1 MRRTGKN
8 ATEKLE
14 CIVHFS
20 KRIHPKTTVQDGD
33 WQVCLVDIEK
43 VIDGIPYMYRDVNLI
58 GNMVAMT
65 DKYNTSYRIIGILQP
80 NERYGGMQYN
90 VVYSQE
96 VYVFDTYNKQV
107 AFLNCILTQKQLNNL
122 IKAYPQ
128 NPIKPLED
136 RDLNAL
142 TKVSGIG
149 ERTAYKLITRFES
162 CRDKGKAYVELAT
175 YGITATMINK
185 LVEHYE
191 SPDIA
196 VAKIKENPYLLIEDV
211 TGIGFSKAD
220 EIALKGGL
228 DKFDWKRCKAYIIHY
243 FRERASEGHSFVLYD
258 ELVDA
263 VEQELE
269 GMPYES
275 IQEAMRNL
283 EKEGKIWFKD
293 TGDDILVALKYY
305 YMLESNVAK
314 HLKRLMEAPSNLDI
328 NEEEAMRRIGEQEAK
343 QGWKF
348 TEQQLEG
355 IFTAMNNNVTI
366 IRGYGGCVD
375 CDTEF
380 FNGYEW
386 KRIADYKVGDKVLQY
401 NKDGSATLVVPK
413 KYVKYEED
421 IMYHFAT
428 KYGTDQ
434 CLSLEHRV
442 VYRTSKGNLHVKP
455 FHEVLKDHNN
465 CKSGFTGKFYTTFDY
480 NDGVGIDKTDD
491 EIRLQIAYM
500 ADGHFSNNTNYCRM
514 NLKKKRKQ
522 QRLEQLLHKLNI
534 DYNCVEKDDGFKVY
548 TFYAMNREKEFESYW
563 YNCTQHQFEVV
574 CDEVLHWDGSTI
586 NKDRF
591 CSNSKKTVDFI
602 QFAFATVGK
611 RCNILVD
618 DRIGQKHSNNNDYTY
633 KNKNYYFSVTNRNMV
648 GIGGFHEGQT
658 KTPIVP
664 VKTKDGYKYCFEV
677 DSSMLVLR
685 RNGKIFITGNTGKS
699 SCVTGLLACA
709 DEDYR
714 FKQCALSGKASVNL
728 TDITG
733 QEGYTIHRLLEVDP
747 ITGRFNHNE
756 CFPLLTDL
764 VILDEG
770 SMVDVALFESL
781 IQAIPTGAKLIILG
795 DTNQLESIGVGNI
808 LLDMI
813 DSGEVPVV
821 TFDKVHRQGAKSAII
836 GESIK
841 IAQGQKPVG
850 YGWEGTNVL
859 GELKDLKYIG
869 FTCDRDSKKPTI
881 DLIMKEFKTLY
892 NECKDIS
899 QIAVIVPTR
908 ERGTGCLPIN
918 ILIQDYVLPPLE
930 KRGFY
935 CNCGGYDIYKG
946 DKVINLKNARPR
958 PNQAIVSAPIYNG
971 NMGEVIEV
979 GFDYL
984 KVDFYN
990 IGEVYIY
997 KSHLENIALGYA
1009 ITVHKSQGST
1019 IPYTISAID
1028 FSHFSMLTRQLVYT
1042 TMTRA
1047 KKKCVMIFETNALIK
1062 AINTNKITQKDT
1074 FLYYFLTGEL
1084 EM

>member
-96 VYVFDTYNKQV
+96 VYVFDTYDKQV

-258 ELVDA
+258 ELVEA

-305 YMLESNVAK
+305 YTLESNVAK

-328 NEEEAMRRIGEQEAK
+328 NKEEAMRRIGEQEAK

-366 IRGYGGCVD
+366 IRGYGG
-375 CDTEF
+375 
-380 FNGYEW
+380 
-386 KRIADYKVGDKVLQY
+386 
-401 NKDGSATLVVPK
+401 
-413 KYVKYEED
+413 
-421 IMYHFAT
+421 
-428 KYGTDQ
+428 
-434 CLSLEHRV
+434 
-442 VYRTSKGNLHVKP
+442 
-455 FHEVLKDHNN
+455 
-465 CKSGFTGKFYTTFDY
+465 
-480 NDGVGIDKTDD
+480 
-491 EIRLQIAYM
+491 
-500 ADGHFSNNTNYCRM
+500 
-514 NLKKKRKQ
+514 
-522 QRLEQLLHKLNI
+522 
-534 DYNCVEKDDGFKVY
+534 
-548 TFYAMNREKEFESYW
+548 
-563 YNCTQHQFEVV
+563 
-574 CDEVLHWDGSTI
+574 
-586 NKDRF
+586 
-591 CSNSKKTVDFI
+591 
-602 QFAFATVGK
+602 
-611 RCNILVD
+611 
-618 DRIGQKHSNNNDYTY
+618 
-633 KNKNYYFSVTNRNMV
+633 
-648 GIGGFHEGQT
+648 
-658 KTPIVP
+658 
-664 VKTKDGYKYCFEV
+664 
-677 DSSMLVLR
+677 
-685 RNGKIFITGNTGKS
+685 TGKS

-756 CFPLLTDL
+756 YFPLLTDL

-918 ILIQDYVLPPLE
+918 RLIQDYVLPPLE

>member
-305 YMLESNVAK
+305 YTLESNVAK

-366 IRGYGGCVD
+366 IRGYGG
-375 CDTEF
+375 
-380 FNGYEW
+380 
-386 KRIADYKVGDKVLQY
+386 
-401 NKDGSATLVVPK
+401 
-413 KYVKYEED
+413 
-421 IMYHFAT
+421 
-428 KYGTDQ
+428 
-434 CLSLEHRV
+434 
-442 VYRTSKGNLHVKP
+442 
-455 FHEVLKDHNN
+455 
-465 CKSGFTGKFYTTFDY
+465 
-480 NDGVGIDKTDD
+480 
-491 EIRLQIAYM
+491 
-500 ADGHFSNNTNYCRM
+500 
-514 NLKKKRKQ
+514 
-522 QRLEQLLHKLNI
+522 
-534 DYNCVEKDDGFKVY
+534 
-548 TFYAMNREKEFESYW
+548 
-563 YNCTQHQFEVV
+563 
-574 CDEVLHWDGSTI
+574 
-586 NKDRF
+586 
-591 CSNSKKTVDFI
+591 
-602 QFAFATVGK
+602 
-611 RCNILVD
+611 
-618 DRIGQKHSNNNDYTY
+618 
-633 KNKNYYFSVTNRNMV
+633 
-648 GIGGFHEGQT
+648 
-658 KTPIVP
+658 
-664 VKTKDGYKYCFEV
+664 
-677 DSSMLVLR
+677 
-685 RNGKIFITGNTGKS
+685 TGKS

-709 DEDYR
+709 NEDYR

-756 CFPLLTDL
+756 YFPLLTDL

>member
-43 VIDGIPYMYRDVNLI
+43 VIDGVPYMYRDVNLI

-96 VYVFDTYNKQV
+96 VYVFDTYDKQV
-107 AFLNCILTQKQLNNL
+107 AFLNCILTQKQLNSL

-283 EKEGKIWFKD
+283 EKENKIWFKD
-293 TGDDILVALKYY
+293 TGEDILVALKYY
-305 YMLESNVAK
+305 YTLESNVAK

-366 IRGYGGCVD
+366 IRGYGG
-375 CDTEF
+375 
-380 FNGYEW
+380 
-386 KRIADYKVGDKVLQY
+386 
-401 NKDGSATLVVPK
+401 
-413 KYVKYEED
+413 
-421 IMYHFAT
+421 
-428 KYGTDQ
+428 
-434 CLSLEHRV
+434 
-442 VYRTSKGNLHVKP
+442 
-455 FHEVLKDHNN
+455 
-465 CKSGFTGKFYTTFDY
+465 
-480 NDGVGIDKTDD
+480 
-491 EIRLQIAYM
+491 
-500 ADGHFSNNTNYCRM
+500 
-514 NLKKKRKQ
+514 
-522 QRLEQLLHKLNI
+522 
-534 DYNCVEKDDGFKVY
+534 
-548 TFYAMNREKEFESYW
+548 
-563 YNCTQHQFEVV
+563 
-574 CDEVLHWDGSTI
+574 
-586 NKDRF
+586 
-591 CSNSKKTVDFI
+591 
-602 QFAFATVGK
+602 
-611 RCNILVD
+611 
-618 DRIGQKHSNNNDYTY
+618 
-633 KNKNYYFSVTNRNMV
+633 
-648 GIGGFHEGQT
+648 
-658 KTPIVP
+658 
-664 VKTKDGYKYCFEV
+664 
-677 DSSMLVLR
+677 
-685 RNGKIFITGNTGKS
+685 TGKS

-709 DEDYR
+709 NEDYR

-747 ITGRFNHNE
+747 ITGKFGHNE
-756 CFPLLTDL
+756 YFPLDTDL

-850 YGWEGTNVL
+850 YGWQGTNVL

-918 ILIQDYVLPPLE
+918 ILVQDYVLPPKE
-930 KRGFY
+930 KRGFF
-935 CNCGGYDIYKG
+935 CECGGYEIYKG

-1084 EM
+1084 ECKE

>member
-43 VIDGIPYMYRDVNLI
+43 VIDGVPYMYRDVNLI

-283 EKEGKIWFKD
+283 EKENKIWFKD

-366 IRGYGGCVD
+366 IRGYGG
-375 CDTEF
+375 
-380 FNGYEW
+380 
-386 KRIADYKVGDKVLQY
+386 
-401 NKDGSATLVVPK
+401 S
-413 KYVKYEED
+413 
-421 IMYHFAT
+421 
-428 KYGTDQ
+428 
-434 CLSLEHRV
+434 
-442 VYRTSKGNLHVKP
+442 
-455 FHEVLKDHNN
+455 
-465 CKSGFTGKFYTTFDY
+465 
-480 NDGVGIDKTDD
+480 
-491 EIRLQIAYM
+491 
-500 ADGHFSNNTNYCRM
+500 
-514 NLKKKRKQ
+514 
-522 QRLEQLLHKLNI
+522 
-534 DYNCVEKDDGFKVY
+534 
-548 TFYAMNREKEFESYW
+548 
-563 YNCTQHQFEVV
+563 
-574 CDEVLHWDGSTI
+574 
-586 NKDRF
+586 
-591 CSNSKKTVDFI
+591 
-602 QFAFATVGK
+602 
-611 RCNILVD
+611 
-618 DRIGQKHSNNNDYTY
+618 
-633 KNKNYYFSVTNRNMV
+633 
-648 GIGGFHEGQT
+648 
-658 KTPIVP
+658 
-664 VKTKDGYKYCFEV
+664 
-677 DSSMLVLR
+677 
-685 RNGKIFITGNTGKS
+685 GKS

-747 ITGRFNHNE
+747 ITGKFNHNE
-756 CFPLLTDL
+756 YFPLLTDL

-918 ILIQDYVLPPLE
+918 ILIQDYVLPPKE
-930 KRGFY
+930 KRGFF
-935 CNCGGYDIYKG
+935 CECGGYEIYKG

-1084 EM
+1084 ECKE

>member
-43 VIDGIPYMYRDVNLI
+43 VIDGVPYMYRDVNLI

-283 EKEGKIWFKD
+283 EKENKIWFKD

-366 IRGYGGCVD
+366 IRGYGG
-375 CDTEF
+375 
-380 FNGYEW
+380 
-386 KRIADYKVGDKVLQY
+386 
-401 NKDGSATLVVPK
+401 
-413 KYVKYEED
+413 
-421 IMYHFAT
+421 
-428 KYGTDQ
+428 
-434 CLSLEHRV
+434 
-442 VYRTSKGNLHVKP
+442 
-455 FHEVLKDHNN
+455 
-465 CKSGFTGKFYTTFDY
+465 
-480 NDGVGIDKTDD
+480 
-491 EIRLQIAYM
+491 
-500 ADGHFSNNTNYCRM
+500 
-514 NLKKKRKQ
+514 
-522 QRLEQLLHKLNI
+522 
-534 DYNCVEKDDGFKVY
+534 
-548 TFYAMNREKEFESYW
+548 
-563 YNCTQHQFEVV
+563 
-574 CDEVLHWDGSTI
+574 
-586 NKDRF
+586 
-591 CSNSKKTVDFI
+591 
-602 QFAFATVGK
+602 
-611 RCNILVD
+611 
-618 DRIGQKHSNNNDYTY
+618 
-633 KNKNYYFSVTNRNMV
+633 
-648 GIGGFHEGQT
+648 
-658 KTPIVP
+658 
-664 VKTKDGYKYCFEV
+664 
-677 DSSMLVLR
+677 
-685 RNGKIFITGNTGKS
+685 TGKS

-756 CFPLLTDL
+756 YFPLLTDL

-795 DTNQLESIGVGNI
+795 DTNQLESIGAGNI

-836 GESIK
+836 GESIR

-958 PNQAIVSAPIYNG
+958 PNQAIVSVPIYNG

>member
-283 EKEGKIWFKD
+283 EKENKIWFKD

-366 IRGYGGCVD
+366 IRGYGG
-375 CDTEF
+375 
-380 FNGYEW
+380 
-386 KRIADYKVGDKVLQY
+386 
-401 NKDGSATLVVPK
+401 
-413 KYVKYEED
+413 
-421 IMYHFAT
+421 
-428 KYGTDQ
+428 
-434 CLSLEHRV
+434 
-442 VYRTSKGNLHVKP
+442 
-455 FHEVLKDHNN
+455 
-465 CKSGFTGKFYTTFDY
+465 
-480 NDGVGIDKTDD
+480 
-491 EIRLQIAYM
+491 
-500 ADGHFSNNTNYCRM
+500 
-514 NLKKKRKQ
+514 
-522 QRLEQLLHKLNI
+522 
-534 DYNCVEKDDGFKVY
+534 
-548 TFYAMNREKEFESYW
+548 
-563 YNCTQHQFEVV
+563 
-574 CDEVLHWDGSTI
+574 
-586 NKDRF
+586 
-591 CSNSKKTVDFI
+591 
-602 QFAFATVGK
+602 
-611 RCNILVD
+611 
-618 DRIGQKHSNNNDYTY
+618 
-633 KNKNYYFSVTNRNMV
+633 
-648 GIGGFHEGQT
+648 
-658 KTPIVP
+658 
-664 VKTKDGYKYCFEV
+664 
-677 DSSMLVLR
+677 
-685 RNGKIFITGNTGKS
+685 TGKS

-756 CFPLLTDL
+756 YFPLLTDL

>member
-43 VIDGIPYMYRDVNLI
+43 VIDGVPYMYRDVNLI

-96 VYVFDTYNKQV
+96 VYVFDTYDKQV

-211 TGIGFSKAD
+211 TGIGFGKAD

-275 IQEAMRNL
+275 TQEAMRNL

-366 IRGYGGCVD
+366 IRGYGG
-375 CDTEF
+375 
-380 FNGYEW
+380 
-386 KRIADYKVGDKVLQY
+386 
-401 NKDGSATLVVPK
+401 
-413 KYVKYEED
+413 
-421 IMYHFAT
+421 
-428 KYGTDQ
+428 
-434 CLSLEHRV
+434 
-442 VYRTSKGNLHVKP
+442 
-455 FHEVLKDHNN
+455 
-465 CKSGFTGKFYTTFDY
+465 
-480 NDGVGIDKTDD
+480 
-491 EIRLQIAYM
+491 
-500 ADGHFSNNTNYCRM
+500 
-514 NLKKKRKQ
+514 
-522 QRLEQLLHKLNI
+522 
-534 DYNCVEKDDGFKVY
+534 
-548 TFYAMNREKEFESYW
+548 
-563 YNCTQHQFEVV
+563 
-574 CDEVLHWDGSTI
+574 
-586 NKDRF
+586 
-591 CSNSKKTVDFI
+591 
-602 QFAFATVGK
+602 
-611 RCNILVD
+611 
-618 DRIGQKHSNNNDYTY
+618 
-633 KNKNYYFSVTNRNMV
+633 
-648 GIGGFHEGQT
+648 
-658 KTPIVP
+658 
-664 VKTKDGYKYCFEV
+664 
-677 DSSMLVLR
+677 
-685 RNGKIFITGNTGKS
+685 TGKS

-756 CFPLLTDL
+756 YFPLLTDL

-836 GESIK
+836 GESIR

-930 KRGFY
+930 KRGFH
-935 CNCGGYDIYKG
+935 CSCGGYDIYKG

-1047 KKKCVMIFETNALIK
+1047 KKKCVMIFETNALIR

>member
-43 VIDGIPYMYRDVNLI
+43 VIDGVPYMYRDVNLI

-366 IRGYGGCVD
+366 IRGYGG
-375 CDTEF
+375 
-380 FNGYEW
+380 
-386 KRIADYKVGDKVLQY
+386 
-401 NKDGSATLVVPK
+401 
-413 KYVKYEED
+413 
-421 IMYHFAT
+421 
-428 KYGTDQ
+428 
-434 CLSLEHRV
+434 
-442 VYRTSKGNLHVKP
+442 
-455 FHEVLKDHNN
+455 
-465 CKSGFTGKFYTTFDY
+465 
-480 NDGVGIDKTDD
+480 
-491 EIRLQIAYM
+491 
-500 ADGHFSNNTNYCRM
+500 
-514 NLKKKRKQ
+514 
-522 QRLEQLLHKLNI
+522 
-534 DYNCVEKDDGFKVY
+534 
-548 TFYAMNREKEFESYW
+548 
-563 YNCTQHQFEVV
+563 
-574 CDEVLHWDGSTI
+574 
-586 NKDRF
+586 
-591 CSNSKKTVDFI
+591 
-602 QFAFATVGK
+602 
-611 RCNILVD
+611 
-618 DRIGQKHSNNNDYTY
+618 
-633 KNKNYYFSVTNRNMV
+633 
-648 GIGGFHEGQT
+648 
-658 KTPIVP
+658 
-664 VKTKDGYKYCFEV
+664 
-677 DSSMLVLR
+677 
-685 RNGKIFITGNTGKS
+685 TGKS

-756 CFPLLTDL
+756 HFPLLTDL

-892 NECKDIS
+892 NECKDVS

>member
-1 MRRTGKN
+1 
-8 ATEKLE
+8 
-14 CIVHFS
+14 
-20 KRIHPKTTVQDGD
+20 
-33 WQVCLVDIEK
+33 
-43 VIDGIPYMYRDVNLI
+43 
-58 GNMVAMT
+58 
-65 DKYNTSYRIIGILQP
+65 
-80 NERYGGMQYN
+80 
-90 VVYSQE
+90 
-96 VYVFDTYNKQV
+96 
-107 AFLNCILTQKQLNNL
+107 
-122 IKAYPQ
+122 
-128 NPIKPLED
+128 
-136 RDLNAL
+136 
-142 TKVSGIG
+142 
-149 ERTAYKLITRFES
+149 
-162 CRDKGKAYVELAT
+162 
-175 YGITATMINK
+175 
-185 LVEHYE
+185 
-191 SPDIA
+191 
-196 VAKIKENPYLLIEDV
+196 
-211 TGIGFSKAD
+211 
-220 EIALKGGL
+220 
-228 DKFDWKRCKAYIIHY
+228 
-243 FRERASEGHSFVLYD
+243 
-258 ELVDA
+258 
-263 VEQELE
+263 
-269 GMPYES
+269 
-275 IQEAMRNL
+275 
-283 EKEGKIWFKD
+283 
-293 TGDDILVALKYY
+293 
-305 YMLESNVAK
+305 
-314 HLKRLMEAPSNLDI
+314 
-328 NEEEAMRRIGEQEAK
+328 MRRIGEQEAK

-366 IRGYGGCVD
+366 IRGYGG
-375 CDTEF
+375 
-380 FNGYEW
+380 
-386 KRIADYKVGDKVLQY
+386 
-401 NKDGSATLVVPK
+401 
-413 KYVKYEED
+413 
-421 IMYHFAT
+421 
-428 KYGTDQ
+428 
-434 CLSLEHRV
+434 
-442 VYRTSKGNLHVKP
+442 
-455 FHEVLKDHNN
+455 
-465 CKSGFTGKFYTTFDY
+465 
-480 NDGVGIDKTDD
+480 
-491 EIRLQIAYM
+491 
-500 ADGHFSNNTNYCRM
+500 
-514 NLKKKRKQ
+514 
-522 QRLEQLLHKLNI
+522 
-534 DYNCVEKDDGFKVY
+534 
-548 TFYAMNREKEFESYW
+548 
-563 YNCTQHQFEVV
+563 
-574 CDEVLHWDGSTI
+574 
-586 NKDRF
+586 
-591 CSNSKKTVDFI
+591 
-602 QFAFATVGK
+602 
-611 RCNILVD
+611 
-618 DRIGQKHSNNNDYTY
+618 
-633 KNKNYYFSVTNRNMV
+633 
-648 GIGGFHEGQT
+648 
-658 KTPIVP
+658 
-664 VKTKDGYKYCFEV
+664 
-677 DSSMLVLR
+677 
-685 RNGKIFITGNTGKS
+685 TGKS

-756 CFPLLTDL
+756 YFPLLTDL

-1047 KKKCVMIFETNALIK
+1047 KKKCVMIFETNALIR

>member
-43 VIDGIPYMYRDVNLI
+43 VIDGVPYMYRDVNLI

-305 YMLESNVAK
+305 YTLESNVAK

-366 IRGYGGCVD
+366 IRGYGG
-375 CDTEF
+375 
-380 FNGYEW
+380 
-386 KRIADYKVGDKVLQY
+386 
-401 NKDGSATLVVPK
+401 
-413 KYVKYEED
+413 
-421 IMYHFAT
+421 
-428 KYGTDQ
+428 
-434 CLSLEHRV
+434 
-442 VYRTSKGNLHVKP
+442 
-455 FHEVLKDHNN
+455 
-465 CKSGFTGKFYTTFDY
+465 
-480 NDGVGIDKTDD
+480 
-491 EIRLQIAYM
+491 
-500 ADGHFSNNTNYCRM
+500 
-514 NLKKKRKQ
+514 
-522 QRLEQLLHKLNI
+522 
-534 DYNCVEKDDGFKVY
+534 
-548 TFYAMNREKEFESYW
+548 
-563 YNCTQHQFEVV
+563 
-574 CDEVLHWDGSTI
+574 
-586 NKDRF
+586 
-591 CSNSKKTVDFI
+591 
-602 QFAFATVGK
+602 
-611 RCNILVD
+611 
-618 DRIGQKHSNNNDYTY
+618 
-633 KNKNYYFSVTNRNMV
+633 
-648 GIGGFHEGQT
+648 
-658 KTPIVP
+658 
-664 VKTKDGYKYCFEV
+664 
-677 DSSMLVLR
+677 
-685 RNGKIFITGNTGKS
+685 TGKS

-709 DEDYR
+709 NEDYR

-747 ITGRFNHNE
+747 ITGKFNHNE
-756 CFPLLTDL
+756 YFPLLTDL

-1047 KKKCVMIFETNALIK
+1047 KKKCVMIFETNALIR

>member
-43 VIDGIPYMYRDVNLI
+43 VIDGVPYMYRDVNLI

-305 YMLESNVAK
+305 YTLESNVAK

-366 IRGYGGCVD
+366 IRGYGG
-375 CDTEF
+375 
-380 FNGYEW
+380 
-386 KRIADYKVGDKVLQY
+386 
-401 NKDGSATLVVPK
+401 S
-413 KYVKYEED
+413 
-421 IMYHFAT
+421 
-428 KYGTDQ
+428 
-434 CLSLEHRV
+434 
-442 VYRTSKGNLHVKP
+442 
-455 FHEVLKDHNN
+455 
-465 CKSGFTGKFYTTFDY
+465 
-480 NDGVGIDKTDD
+480 
-491 EIRLQIAYM
+491 
-500 ADGHFSNNTNYCRM
+500 
-514 NLKKKRKQ
+514 
-522 QRLEQLLHKLNI
+522 
-534 DYNCVEKDDGFKVY
+534 
-548 TFYAMNREKEFESYW
+548 
-563 YNCTQHQFEVV
+563 
-574 CDEVLHWDGSTI
+574 
-586 NKDRF
+586 
-591 CSNSKKTVDFI
+591 
-602 QFAFATVGK
+602 
-611 RCNILVD
+611 
-618 DRIGQKHSNNNDYTY
+618 
-633 KNKNYYFSVTNRNMV
+633 
-648 GIGGFHEGQT
+648 
-658 KTPIVP
+658 
-664 VKTKDGYKYCFEV
+664 
-677 DSSMLVLR
+677 
-685 RNGKIFITGNTGKS
+685 GKS

-756 CFPLLTDL
+756 YFPLLTDL

>member
-43 VIDGIPYMYRDVNLI
+43 VIDGVPYMYRDVNLI

-366 IRGYGGCVD
+366 IRGYGG
-375 CDTEF
+375 
-380 FNGYEW
+380 
-386 KRIADYKVGDKVLQY
+386 
-401 NKDGSATLVVPK
+401 
-413 KYVKYEED
+413 
-421 IMYHFAT
+421 
-428 KYGTDQ
+428 
-434 CLSLEHRV
+434 
-442 VYRTSKGNLHVKP
+442 
-455 FHEVLKDHNN
+455 
-465 CKSGFTGKFYTTFDY
+465 
-480 NDGVGIDKTDD
+480 
-491 EIRLQIAYM
+491 
-500 ADGHFSNNTNYCRM
+500 
-514 NLKKKRKQ
+514 
-522 QRLEQLLHKLNI
+522 
-534 DYNCVEKDDGFKVY
+534 
-548 TFYAMNREKEFESYW
+548 
-563 YNCTQHQFEVV
+563 
-574 CDEVLHWDGSTI
+574 
-586 NKDRF
+586 
-591 CSNSKKTVDFI
+591 
-602 QFAFATVGK
+602 
-611 RCNILVD
+611 
-618 DRIGQKHSNNNDYTY
+618 
-633 KNKNYYFSVTNRNMV
+633 
-648 GIGGFHEGQT
+648 
-658 KTPIVP
+658 
-664 VKTKDGYKYCFEV
+664 
-677 DSSMLVLR
+677 
-685 RNGKIFITGNTGKS
+685 TGKS

-747 ITGRFNHNE
+747 ITGKFNHNE
-756 CFPLLTDL
+756 YFPLLTDL

>member
-43 VIDGIPYMYRDVNLI
+43 VIDGVPYMYRDVNLI

-283 EKEGKIWFKD
+283 EKENKIWFKD

-366 IRGYGGCVD
+366 IRGYGG
-375 CDTEF
+375 
-380 FNGYEW
+380 
-386 KRIADYKVGDKVLQY
+386 
-401 NKDGSATLVVPK
+401 
-413 KYVKYEED
+413 
-421 IMYHFAT
+421 
-428 KYGTDQ
+428 
-434 CLSLEHRV
+434 
-442 VYRTSKGNLHVKP
+442 
-455 FHEVLKDHNN
+455 
-465 CKSGFTGKFYTTFDY
+465 
-480 NDGVGIDKTDD
+480 
-491 EIRLQIAYM
+491 
-500 ADGHFSNNTNYCRM
+500 
-514 NLKKKRKQ
+514 
-522 QRLEQLLHKLNI
+522 
-534 DYNCVEKDDGFKVY
+534 
-548 TFYAMNREKEFESYW
+548 
-563 YNCTQHQFEVV
+563 
-574 CDEVLHWDGSTI
+574 
-586 NKDRF
+586 
-591 CSNSKKTVDFI
+591 
-602 QFAFATVGK
+602 
-611 RCNILVD
+611 
-618 DRIGQKHSNNNDYTY
+618 
-633 KNKNYYFSVTNRNMV
+633 
-648 GIGGFHEGQT
+648 
-658 KTPIVP
+658 
-664 VKTKDGYKYCFEV
+664 
-677 DSSMLVLR
+677 
-685 RNGKIFITGNTGKS
+685 TGKS

-756 CFPLLTDL
+756 YFPLLTDL

>member
-43 VIDGIPYMYRDVNLI
+43 VIDGVPYMYRDVNLI

-283 EKEGKIWFKD
+283 EKENKIWFKD

-305 YMLESNVAK
+305 YTLESNVAK

-366 IRGYGGCVD
+366 IRGYGG
-375 CDTEF
+375 
-380 FNGYEW
+380 
-386 KRIADYKVGDKVLQY
+386 
-401 NKDGSATLVVPK
+401 
-413 KYVKYEED
+413 
-421 IMYHFAT
+421 
-428 KYGTDQ
+428 
-434 CLSLEHRV
+434 
-442 VYRTSKGNLHVKP
+442 
-455 FHEVLKDHNN
+455 
-465 CKSGFTGKFYTTFDY
+465 
-480 NDGVGIDKTDD
+480 
-491 EIRLQIAYM
+491 
-500 ADGHFSNNTNYCRM
+500 
-514 NLKKKRKQ
+514 
-522 QRLEQLLHKLNI
+522 
-534 DYNCVEKDDGFKVY
+534 
-548 TFYAMNREKEFESYW
+548 
-563 YNCTQHQFEVV
+563 
-574 CDEVLHWDGSTI
+574 
-586 NKDRF
+586 
-591 CSNSKKTVDFI
+591 
-602 QFAFATVGK
+602 
-611 RCNILVD
+611 
-618 DRIGQKHSNNNDYTY
+618 
-633 KNKNYYFSVTNRNMV
+633 
-648 GIGGFHEGQT
+648 
-658 KTPIVP
+658 
-664 VKTKDGYKYCFEV
+664 
-677 DSSMLVLR
+677 
-685 RNGKIFITGNTGKS
+685 TGKS

-747 ITGRFNHNE
+747 ITGKFNHNE
-756 CFPLLTDL
+756 YFPLLTDL

-1084 EM
+1084 ECKE

>member
-33 WQVCLVDIEK
+33 WQVCLVDIER

-96 VYVFDTYNKQV
+96 VYVFDTYDKQV

-305 YMLESNVAK
+305 YTLESNVAK

-366 IRGYGGCVD
+366 IRGYGG
-375 CDTEF
+375 
-380 FNGYEW
+380 
-386 KRIADYKVGDKVLQY
+386 
-401 NKDGSATLVVPK
+401 
-413 KYVKYEED
+413 
-421 IMYHFAT
+421 
-428 KYGTDQ
+428 
-434 CLSLEHRV
+434 
-442 VYRTSKGNLHVKP
+442 
-455 FHEVLKDHNN
+455 
-465 CKSGFTGKFYTTFDY
+465 
-480 NDGVGIDKTDD
+480 
-491 EIRLQIAYM
+491 
-500 ADGHFSNNTNYCRM
+500 
-514 NLKKKRKQ
+514 
-522 QRLEQLLHKLNI
+522 
-534 DYNCVEKDDGFKVY
+534 
-548 TFYAMNREKEFESYW
+548 
-563 YNCTQHQFEVV
+563 
-574 CDEVLHWDGSTI
+574 
-586 NKDRF
+586 
-591 CSNSKKTVDFI
+591 
-602 QFAFATVGK
+602 
-611 RCNILVD
+611 
-618 DRIGQKHSNNNDYTY
+618 
-633 KNKNYYFSVTNRNMV
+633 
-648 GIGGFHEGQT
+648 
-658 KTPIVP
+658 
-664 VKTKDGYKYCFEV
+664 
-677 DSSMLVLR
+677 
-685 RNGKIFITGNTGKS
+685 TGKS

-756 CFPLLTDL
+756 YFPLLTDL

-918 ILIQDYVLPPLE
+918 RLIQDYVLPPLE

>member
-43 VIDGIPYMYRDVNLI
+43 VIDGVPYMYRDVNLI

-258 ELVDA
+258 ELVEA

-283 EKEGKIWFKD
+283 EKENKIWFKD

-305 YMLESNVAK
+305 YTLESNVAK

-366 IRGYGGCVD
+366 IRGYGG
-375 CDTEF
+375 
-380 FNGYEW
+380 
-386 KRIADYKVGDKVLQY
+386 
-401 NKDGSATLVVPK
+401 
-413 KYVKYEED
+413 
-421 IMYHFAT
+421 
-428 KYGTDQ
+428 
-434 CLSLEHRV
+434 
-442 VYRTSKGNLHVKP
+442 
-455 FHEVLKDHNN
+455 
-465 CKSGFTGKFYTTFDY
+465 
-480 NDGVGIDKTDD
+480 
-491 EIRLQIAYM
+491 
-500 ADGHFSNNTNYCRM
+500 
-514 NLKKKRKQ
+514 
-522 QRLEQLLHKLNI
+522 
-534 DYNCVEKDDGFKVY
+534 
-548 TFYAMNREKEFESYW
+548 
-563 YNCTQHQFEVV
+563 
-574 CDEVLHWDGSTI
+574 
-586 NKDRF
+586 
-591 CSNSKKTVDFI
+591 
-602 QFAFATVGK
+602 
-611 RCNILVD
+611 
-618 DRIGQKHSNNNDYTY
+618 
-633 KNKNYYFSVTNRNMV
+633 
-648 GIGGFHEGQT
+648 
-658 KTPIVP
+658 
-664 VKTKDGYKYCFEV
+664 
-677 DSSMLVLR
+677 
-685 RNGKIFITGNTGKS
+685 TGKS

-714 FKQCALSGKASVNL
+714 FKLCALSGKASVNL

-756 CFPLLTDL
+756 YFPLLTDL

>member
-33 WQVCLVDIEK
+33 WQVCLVDIER

-96 VYVFDTYNKQV
+96 VYVFDTYDKQV

-258 ELVDA
+258 ELVEA

-305 YMLESNVAK
+305 YTLESNVAK

-328 NEEEAMRRIGEQEAK
+328 NKEEAMRRIGEQEAK

-366 IRGYGGCVD
+366 IRGYGG
-375 CDTEF
+375 
-380 FNGYEW
+380 
-386 KRIADYKVGDKVLQY
+386 
-401 NKDGSATLVVPK
+401 
-413 KYVKYEED
+413 
-421 IMYHFAT
+421 
-428 KYGTDQ
+428 
-434 CLSLEHRV
+434 
-442 VYRTSKGNLHVKP
+442 
-455 FHEVLKDHNN
+455 
-465 CKSGFTGKFYTTFDY
+465 
-480 NDGVGIDKTDD
+480 
-491 EIRLQIAYM
+491 
-500 ADGHFSNNTNYCRM
+500 
-514 NLKKKRKQ
+514 
-522 QRLEQLLHKLNI
+522 
-534 DYNCVEKDDGFKVY
+534 
-548 TFYAMNREKEFESYW
+548 
-563 YNCTQHQFEVV
+563 
-574 CDEVLHWDGSTI
+574 
-586 NKDRF
+586 
-591 CSNSKKTVDFI
+591 
-602 QFAFATVGK
+602 
-611 RCNILVD
+611 
-618 DRIGQKHSNNNDYTY
+618 
-633 KNKNYYFSVTNRNMV
+633 
-648 GIGGFHEGQT
+648 
-658 KTPIVP
+658 
-664 VKTKDGYKYCFEV
+664 
-677 DSSMLVLR
+677 
-685 RNGKIFITGNTGKS
+685 TGKS

-756 CFPLLTDL
+756 YFPLLTDL

-918 ILIQDYVLPPLE
+918 RLIQDYVLPPLE

-1062 AINTNKITQKDT
+1062 AINTNKIIQKDT

>member
-43 VIDGIPYMYRDVNLI
+43 VIDGVPYMYRDVNLI

-96 VYVFDTYNKQV
+96 VYVFDTYDKQV

-366 IRGYGGCVD
+366 IRGYGG
-375 CDTEF
+375 
-380 FNGYEW
+380 
-386 KRIADYKVGDKVLQY
+386 
-401 NKDGSATLVVPK
+401 
-413 KYVKYEED
+413 
-421 IMYHFAT
+421 
-428 KYGTDQ
+428 
-434 CLSLEHRV
+434 
-442 VYRTSKGNLHVKP
+442 
-455 FHEVLKDHNN
+455 
-465 CKSGFTGKFYTTFDY
+465 
-480 NDGVGIDKTDD
+480 
-491 EIRLQIAYM
+491 
-500 ADGHFSNNTNYCRM
+500 
-514 NLKKKRKQ
+514 
-522 QRLEQLLHKLNI
+522 
-534 DYNCVEKDDGFKVY
+534 
-548 TFYAMNREKEFESYW
+548 
-563 YNCTQHQFEVV
+563 
-574 CDEVLHWDGSTI
+574 
-586 NKDRF
+586 
-591 CSNSKKTVDFI
+591 
-602 QFAFATVGK
+602 
-611 RCNILVD
+611 
-618 DRIGQKHSNNNDYTY
+618 
-633 KNKNYYFSVTNRNMV
+633 
-648 GIGGFHEGQT
+648 
-658 KTPIVP
+658 
-664 VKTKDGYKYCFEV
+664 
-677 DSSMLVLR
+677 
-685 RNGKIFITGNTGKS
+685 TGKS

-756 CFPLLTDL
+756 YFPLLTDL

-971 NMGEVIEV
+971 NMGEVVEV

>member
-366 IRGYGGCVD
+366 IRGYGG
-375 CDTEF
+375 
-380 FNGYEW
+380 
-386 KRIADYKVGDKVLQY
+386 
-401 NKDGSATLVVPK
+401 
-413 KYVKYEED
+413 
-421 IMYHFAT
+421 
-428 KYGTDQ
+428 
-434 CLSLEHRV
+434 
-442 VYRTSKGNLHVKP
+442 
-455 FHEVLKDHNN
+455 
-465 CKSGFTGKFYTTFDY
+465 
-480 NDGVGIDKTDD
+480 
-491 EIRLQIAYM
+491 
-500 ADGHFSNNTNYCRM
+500 
-514 NLKKKRKQ
+514 
-522 QRLEQLLHKLNI
+522 
-534 DYNCVEKDDGFKVY
+534 
-548 TFYAMNREKEFESYW
+548 
-563 YNCTQHQFEVV
+563 
-574 CDEVLHWDGSTI
+574 
-586 NKDRF
+586 
-591 CSNSKKTVDFI
+591 
-602 QFAFATVGK
+602 
-611 RCNILVD
+611 
-618 DRIGQKHSNNNDYTY
+618 
-633 KNKNYYFSVTNRNMV
+633 
-648 GIGGFHEGQT
+648 
-658 KTPIVP
+658 
-664 VKTKDGYKYCFEV
+664 
-677 DSSMLVLR
+677 
-685 RNGKIFITGNTGKS
+685 TGKS

-709 DEDYR
+709 NEDYR

-756 CFPLLTDL
+756 YFPLLTDL

-1062 AINTNKITQKDT
+1062 AINTNKIIQKDT

>member
-43 VIDGIPYMYRDVNLI
+43 VIDGVPYMYRDVNLI

-283 EKEGKIWFKD
+283 EKENKIWFKD

-366 IRGYGGCVD
+366 IRGYGG
-375 CDTEF
+375 
-380 FNGYEW
+380 
-386 KRIADYKVGDKVLQY
+386 
-401 NKDGSATLVVPK
+401 
-413 KYVKYEED
+413 
-421 IMYHFAT
+421 
-428 KYGTDQ
+428 
-434 CLSLEHRV
+434 
-442 VYRTSKGNLHVKP
+442 
-455 FHEVLKDHNN
+455 
-465 CKSGFTGKFYTTFDY
+465 
-480 NDGVGIDKTDD
+480 
-491 EIRLQIAYM
+491 
-500 ADGHFSNNTNYCRM
+500 
-514 NLKKKRKQ
+514 
-522 QRLEQLLHKLNI
+522 
-534 DYNCVEKDDGFKVY
+534 
-548 TFYAMNREKEFESYW
+548 
-563 YNCTQHQFEVV
+563 
-574 CDEVLHWDGSTI
+574 
-586 NKDRF
+586 
-591 CSNSKKTVDFI
+591 
-602 QFAFATVGK
+602 
-611 RCNILVD
+611 
-618 DRIGQKHSNNNDYTY
+618 
-633 KNKNYYFSVTNRNMV
+633 
-648 GIGGFHEGQT
+648 
-658 KTPIVP
+658 
-664 VKTKDGYKYCFEV
+664 
-677 DSSMLVLR
+677 
-685 RNGKIFITGNTGKS
+685 TGKS

-747 ITGRFNHNE
+747 ITGKFNHNE
-756 CFPLLTDL
+756 YFPLLTDL

-795 DTNQLESIGVGNI
+795 DTNQLESIGAGNI

-836 GESIK
+836 GESIR

>member
-43 VIDGIPYMYRDVNLI
+43 VIDGVPYMYRDVNLI

-258 ELVDA
+258 ELVEA

-293 TGDDILVALKYY
+293 TGEDILVALKYY
-305 YMLESNVAK
+305 YTLESNVAK

-366 IRGYGGCVD
+366 IRGYGG
-375 CDTEF
+375 
-380 FNGYEW
+380 
-386 KRIADYKVGDKVLQY
+386 
-401 NKDGSATLVVPK
+401 
-413 KYVKYEED
+413 
-421 IMYHFAT
+421 
-428 KYGTDQ
+428 
-434 CLSLEHRV
+434 
-442 VYRTSKGNLHVKP
+442 
-455 FHEVLKDHNN
+455 
-465 CKSGFTGKFYTTFDY
+465 
-480 NDGVGIDKTDD
+480 
-491 EIRLQIAYM
+491 
-500 ADGHFSNNTNYCRM
+500 
-514 NLKKKRKQ
+514 
-522 QRLEQLLHKLNI
+522 
-534 DYNCVEKDDGFKVY
+534 
-548 TFYAMNREKEFESYW
+548 
-563 YNCTQHQFEVV
+563 
-574 CDEVLHWDGSTI
+574 
-586 NKDRF
+586 
-591 CSNSKKTVDFI
+591 
-602 QFAFATVGK
+602 
-611 RCNILVD
+611 
-618 DRIGQKHSNNNDYTY
+618 
-633 KNKNYYFSVTNRNMV
+633 
-648 GIGGFHEGQT
+648 
-658 KTPIVP
+658 
-664 VKTKDGYKYCFEV
+664 
-677 DSSMLVLR
+677 
-685 RNGKIFITGNTGKS
+685 TGKS

-756 CFPLLTDL
+756 YFPLLTDL

>member
-96 VYVFDTYNKQV
+96 VYVFDTYDKQV

-305 YMLESNVAK
+305 YTLESNVAK

-328 NEEEAMRRIGEQEAK
+328 NKEEAMRRIGEQEAK

-366 IRGYGGCVD
+366 IRGYGG
-375 CDTEF
+375 
-380 FNGYEW
+380 
-386 KRIADYKVGDKVLQY
+386 
-401 NKDGSATLVVPK
+401 
-413 KYVKYEED
+413 
-421 IMYHFAT
+421 
-428 KYGTDQ
+428 
-434 CLSLEHRV
+434 
-442 VYRTSKGNLHVKP
+442 
-455 FHEVLKDHNN
+455 
-465 CKSGFTGKFYTTFDY
+465 
-480 NDGVGIDKTDD
+480 
-491 EIRLQIAYM
+491 
-500 ADGHFSNNTNYCRM
+500 
-514 NLKKKRKQ
+514 
-522 QRLEQLLHKLNI
+522 
-534 DYNCVEKDDGFKVY
+534 
-548 TFYAMNREKEFESYW
+548 
-563 YNCTQHQFEVV
+563 
-574 CDEVLHWDGSTI
+574 
-586 NKDRF
+586 
-591 CSNSKKTVDFI
+591 
-602 QFAFATVGK
+602 
-611 RCNILVD
+611 
-618 DRIGQKHSNNNDYTY
+618 
-633 KNKNYYFSVTNRNMV
+633 
-648 GIGGFHEGQT
+648 
-658 KTPIVP
+658 
-664 VKTKDGYKYCFEV
+664 
-677 DSSMLVLR
+677 
-685 RNGKIFITGNTGKS
+685 TGKS

-747 ITGRFNHNE
+747 ITGKFSHNE
-756 CFPLLTDL
+756 YFPLLTDL

-918 ILIQDYVLPPLE
+918 RLIQDYVLPPLE

>member
-43 VIDGIPYMYRDVNLI
+43 VIDGVPYMYRDVNLI

-96 VYVFDTYNKQV
+96 VYVFDTYDKQV

-305 YMLESNVAK
+305 YTLESNVAK

-366 IRGYGGCVD
+366 IRGYGG
-375 CDTEF
+375 
-380 FNGYEW
+380 
-386 KRIADYKVGDKVLQY
+386 
-401 NKDGSATLVVPK
+401 S
-413 KYVKYEED
+413 
-421 IMYHFAT
+421 
-428 KYGTDQ
+428 
-434 CLSLEHRV
+434 
-442 VYRTSKGNLHVKP
+442 
-455 FHEVLKDHNN
+455 
-465 CKSGFTGKFYTTFDY
+465 
-480 NDGVGIDKTDD
+480 
-491 EIRLQIAYM
+491 
-500 ADGHFSNNTNYCRM
+500 
-514 NLKKKRKQ
+514 
-522 QRLEQLLHKLNI
+522 
-534 DYNCVEKDDGFKVY
+534 
-548 TFYAMNREKEFESYW
+548 
-563 YNCTQHQFEVV
+563 
-574 CDEVLHWDGSTI
+574 
-586 NKDRF
+586 
-591 CSNSKKTVDFI
+591 
-602 QFAFATVGK
+602 
-611 RCNILVD
+611 
-618 DRIGQKHSNNNDYTY
+618 
-633 KNKNYYFSVTNRNMV
+633 
-648 GIGGFHEGQT
+648 
-658 KTPIVP
+658 
-664 VKTKDGYKYCFEV
+664 
-677 DSSMLVLR
+677 
-685 RNGKIFITGNTGKS
+685 GKS

-747 ITGRFNHNE
+747 ITGKFNHNE
-756 CFPLLTDL
+756 YFPLLTDL

-1084 EM
+1084 ECKE

>member
-33 WQVCLVDIEK
+33 WQVCLVDIER

-96 VYVFDTYNKQV
+96 VYVFDTYDKQV

-258 ELVDA
+258 ELVEA

-305 YMLESNVAK
+305 YTLESNVAK

-328 NEEEAMRRIGEQEAK
+328 NKEEAMRRIGEQEAK

-366 IRGYGGCVD
+366 IRGYGG
-375 CDTEF
+375 
-380 FNGYEW
+380 
-386 KRIADYKVGDKVLQY
+386 
-401 NKDGSATLVVPK
+401 
-413 KYVKYEED
+413 
-421 IMYHFAT
+421 
-428 KYGTDQ
+428 
-434 CLSLEHRV
+434 
-442 VYRTSKGNLHVKP
+442 
-455 FHEVLKDHNN
+455 
-465 CKSGFTGKFYTTFDY
+465 
-480 NDGVGIDKTDD
+480 
-491 EIRLQIAYM
+491 
-500 ADGHFSNNTNYCRM
+500 
-514 NLKKKRKQ
+514 
-522 QRLEQLLHKLNI
+522 
-534 DYNCVEKDDGFKVY
+534 
-548 TFYAMNREKEFESYW
+548 
-563 YNCTQHQFEVV
+563 
-574 CDEVLHWDGSTI
+574 
-586 NKDRF
+586 
-591 CSNSKKTVDFI
+591 
-602 QFAFATVGK
+602 
-611 RCNILVD
+611 
-618 DRIGQKHSNNNDYTY
+618 
-633 KNKNYYFSVTNRNMV
+633 
-648 GIGGFHEGQT
+648 
-658 KTPIVP
+658 
-664 VKTKDGYKYCFEV
+664 
-677 DSSMLVLR
+677 
-685 RNGKIFITGNTGKS
+685 TGKS

-756 CFPLLTDL
+756 YFPLLTDL

-918 ILIQDYVLPPLE
+918 RLIQDYVLPPLE

>member
-283 EKEGKIWFKD
+283 EKENKIWFKD

-305 YMLESNVAK
+305 YTLESNVAK

-366 IRGYGGCVD
+366 IRGYGG
-375 CDTEF
+375 
-380 FNGYEW
+380 
-386 KRIADYKVGDKVLQY
+386 
-401 NKDGSATLVVPK
+401 
-413 KYVKYEED
+413 
-421 IMYHFAT
+421 
-428 KYGTDQ
+428 
-434 CLSLEHRV
+434 
-442 VYRTSKGNLHVKP
+442 
-455 FHEVLKDHNN
+455 
-465 CKSGFTGKFYTTFDY
+465 
-480 NDGVGIDKTDD
+480 
-491 EIRLQIAYM
+491 
-500 ADGHFSNNTNYCRM
+500 
-514 NLKKKRKQ
+514 
-522 QRLEQLLHKLNI
+522 
-534 DYNCVEKDDGFKVY
+534 
-548 TFYAMNREKEFESYW
+548 
-563 YNCTQHQFEVV
+563 
-574 CDEVLHWDGSTI
+574 
-586 NKDRF
+586 
-591 CSNSKKTVDFI
+591 
-602 QFAFATVGK
+602 
-611 RCNILVD
+611 
-618 DRIGQKHSNNNDYTY
+618 
-633 KNKNYYFSVTNRNMV
+633 
-648 GIGGFHEGQT
+648 
-658 KTPIVP
+658 
-664 VKTKDGYKYCFEV
+664 
-677 DSSMLVLR
+677 
-685 RNGKIFITGNTGKS
+685 TGKS

-747 ITGRFNHNE
+747 ITGKFNHNE
-756 CFPLLTDL
+756 YFPLFTDL

>member
-43 VIDGIPYMYRDVNLI
+43 VIDGVPYMYRDVNLI

-305 YMLESNVAK
+305 YTLESNVAK
-314 HLKRLMEAPSNLDI
+314 HLKRLMDAPSNLDI

-366 IRGYGGCVD
+366 IRGYGG
-375 CDTEF
+375 
-380 FNGYEW
+380 
-386 KRIADYKVGDKVLQY
+386 
-401 NKDGSATLVVPK
+401 
-413 KYVKYEED
+413 
-421 IMYHFAT
+421 
-428 KYGTDQ
+428 
-434 CLSLEHRV
+434 
-442 VYRTSKGNLHVKP
+442 
-455 FHEVLKDHNN
+455 
-465 CKSGFTGKFYTTFDY
+465 
-480 NDGVGIDKTDD
+480 
-491 EIRLQIAYM
+491 
-500 ADGHFSNNTNYCRM
+500 
-514 NLKKKRKQ
+514 
-522 QRLEQLLHKLNI
+522 
-534 DYNCVEKDDGFKVY
+534 
-548 TFYAMNREKEFESYW
+548 
-563 YNCTQHQFEVV
+563 
-574 CDEVLHWDGSTI
+574 
-586 NKDRF
+586 
-591 CSNSKKTVDFI
+591 
-602 QFAFATVGK
+602 
-611 RCNILVD
+611 
-618 DRIGQKHSNNNDYTY
+618 
-633 KNKNYYFSVTNRNMV
+633 
-648 GIGGFHEGQT
+648 
-658 KTPIVP
+658 
-664 VKTKDGYKYCFEV
+664 
-677 DSSMLVLR
+677 
-685 RNGKIFITGNTGKS
+685 TGKS

-756 CFPLLTDL
+756 YFPLLTDL

>member
-43 VIDGIPYMYRDVNLI
+43 VIDGVPYMYRDVNLI

-96 VYVFDTYNKQV
+96 VYVFDTYDKQV

-283 EKEGKIWFKD
+283 EKEDKIWFKD

-314 HLKRLMEAPSNLDI
+314 HLKRLMDAPSNLDI

-366 IRGYGGCVD
+366 IRGYGG
-375 CDTEF
+375 
-380 FNGYEW
+380 
-386 KRIADYKVGDKVLQY
+386 
-401 NKDGSATLVVPK
+401 
-413 KYVKYEED
+413 
-421 IMYHFAT
+421 
-428 KYGTDQ
+428 
-434 CLSLEHRV
+434 
-442 VYRTSKGNLHVKP
+442 
-455 FHEVLKDHNN
+455 
-465 CKSGFTGKFYTTFDY
+465 
-480 NDGVGIDKTDD
+480 
-491 EIRLQIAYM
+491 
-500 ADGHFSNNTNYCRM
+500 
-514 NLKKKRKQ
+514 
-522 QRLEQLLHKLNI
+522 
-534 DYNCVEKDDGFKVY
+534 
-548 TFYAMNREKEFESYW
+548 
-563 YNCTQHQFEVV
+563 
-574 CDEVLHWDGSTI
+574 
-586 NKDRF
+586 
-591 CSNSKKTVDFI
+591 
-602 QFAFATVGK
+602 
-611 RCNILVD
+611 
-618 DRIGQKHSNNNDYTY
+618 
-633 KNKNYYFSVTNRNMV
+633 
-648 GIGGFHEGQT
+648 
-658 KTPIVP
+658 
-664 VKTKDGYKYCFEV
+664 
-677 DSSMLVLR
+677 
-685 RNGKIFITGNTGKS
+685 TGKS

-756 CFPLLTDL
+756 YFPLLTDL

>member
-43 VIDGIPYMYRDVNLI
+43 VIDGVPYMYRDVNLI

-305 YMLESNVAK
+305 YTLESNVAK

-366 IRGYGGCVD
+366 IRGYGG
-375 CDTEF
+375 
-380 FNGYEW
+380 
-386 KRIADYKVGDKVLQY
+386 
-401 NKDGSATLVVPK
+401 
-413 KYVKYEED
+413 
-421 IMYHFAT
+421 
-428 KYGTDQ
+428 
-434 CLSLEHRV
+434 
-442 VYRTSKGNLHVKP
+442 
-455 FHEVLKDHNN
+455 
-465 CKSGFTGKFYTTFDY
+465 
-480 NDGVGIDKTDD
+480 
-491 EIRLQIAYM
+491 
-500 ADGHFSNNTNYCRM
+500 
-514 NLKKKRKQ
+514 
-522 QRLEQLLHKLNI
+522 
-534 DYNCVEKDDGFKVY
+534 
-548 TFYAMNREKEFESYW
+548 
-563 YNCTQHQFEVV
+563 
-574 CDEVLHWDGSTI
+574 
-586 NKDRF
+586 
-591 CSNSKKTVDFI
+591 
-602 QFAFATVGK
+602 
-611 RCNILVD
+611 
-618 DRIGQKHSNNNDYTY
+618 
-633 KNKNYYFSVTNRNMV
+633 
-648 GIGGFHEGQT
+648 
-658 KTPIVP
+658 
-664 VKTKDGYKYCFEV
+664 
-677 DSSMLVLR
+677 
-685 RNGKIFITGNTGKS
+685 TGKS

-709 DEDYR
+709 NEDYR

-756 CFPLLTDL
+756 YFPLLTDL

-1062 AINTNKITQKDT
+1062 AINTNKIIQKDT

>member
-43 VIDGIPYMYRDVNLI
+43 VIDGVPYMYRDVNLI

-96 VYVFDTYNKQV
+96 VYVFDTYDKQV

-305 YMLESNVAK
+305 YTLESNVAK

-366 IRGYGGCVD
+366 IRGYGG
-375 CDTEF
+375 
-380 FNGYEW
+380 
-386 KRIADYKVGDKVLQY
+386 
-401 NKDGSATLVVPK
+401 
-413 KYVKYEED
+413 
-421 IMYHFAT
+421 
-428 KYGTDQ
+428 
-434 CLSLEHRV
+434 
-442 VYRTSKGNLHVKP
+442 
-455 FHEVLKDHNN
+455 
-465 CKSGFTGKFYTTFDY
+465 
-480 NDGVGIDKTDD
+480 
-491 EIRLQIAYM
+491 
-500 ADGHFSNNTNYCRM
+500 
-514 NLKKKRKQ
+514 
-522 QRLEQLLHKLNI
+522 
-534 DYNCVEKDDGFKVY
+534 
-548 TFYAMNREKEFESYW
+548 
-563 YNCTQHQFEVV
+563 
-574 CDEVLHWDGSTI
+574 
-586 NKDRF
+586 
-591 CSNSKKTVDFI
+591 
-602 QFAFATVGK
+602 
-611 RCNILVD
+611 
-618 DRIGQKHSNNNDYTY
+618 
-633 KNKNYYFSVTNRNMV
+633 
-648 GIGGFHEGQT
+648 
-658 KTPIVP
+658 
-664 VKTKDGYKYCFEV
+664 
-677 DSSMLVLR
+677 
-685 RNGKIFITGNTGKS
+685 TGKS

-756 CFPLLTDL
+756 YFPLLTDL

>member
-43 VIDGIPYMYRDVNLI
+43 VIDGVPYMYRDVNLI

-96 VYVFDTYNKQV
+96 VYVFDTYDKQV

-305 YMLESNVAK
+305 YTLESNVAK

-366 IRGYGGCVD
+366 IRGYGG
-375 CDTEF
+375 
-380 FNGYEW
+380 
-386 KRIADYKVGDKVLQY
+386 
-401 NKDGSATLVVPK
+401 S
-413 KYVKYEED
+413 
-421 IMYHFAT
+421 
-428 KYGTDQ
+428 
-434 CLSLEHRV
+434 
-442 VYRTSKGNLHVKP
+442 
-455 FHEVLKDHNN
+455 
-465 CKSGFTGKFYTTFDY
+465 
-480 NDGVGIDKTDD
+480 
-491 EIRLQIAYM
+491 
-500 ADGHFSNNTNYCRM
+500 
-514 NLKKKRKQ
+514 
-522 QRLEQLLHKLNI
+522 
-534 DYNCVEKDDGFKVY
+534 
-548 TFYAMNREKEFESYW
+548 
-563 YNCTQHQFEVV
+563 
-574 CDEVLHWDGSTI
+574 
-586 NKDRF
+586 
-591 CSNSKKTVDFI
+591 
-602 QFAFATVGK
+602 
-611 RCNILVD
+611 
-618 DRIGQKHSNNNDYTY
+618 
-633 KNKNYYFSVTNRNMV
+633 
-648 GIGGFHEGQT
+648 
-658 KTPIVP
+658 
-664 VKTKDGYKYCFEV
+664 
-677 DSSMLVLR
+677 
-685 RNGKIFITGNTGKS
+685 GKS

-747 ITGRFNHNE
+747 ITGKFNHNE
-756 CFPLLTDL
+756 YFPLLTDL

-918 ILIQDYVLPPLE
+918 ILIQDYVLPPKE
-930 KRGFY
+930 KRGFF
-935 CNCGGYDIYKG
+935 CECGGYEIYKG

>member
-96 VYVFDTYNKQV
+96 VYVFDTYDKQV

-283 EKEGKIWFKD
+283 EKEDKIWFKD

-305 YMLESNVAK
+305 YTLESNVAK

-366 IRGYGGCVD
+366 IRGYGG
-375 CDTEF
+375 
-380 FNGYEW
+380 
-386 KRIADYKVGDKVLQY
+386 
-401 NKDGSATLVVPK
+401 
-413 KYVKYEED
+413 
-421 IMYHFAT
+421 
-428 KYGTDQ
+428 
-434 CLSLEHRV
+434 
-442 VYRTSKGNLHVKP
+442 
-455 FHEVLKDHNN
+455 
-465 CKSGFTGKFYTTFDY
+465 
-480 NDGVGIDKTDD
+480 
-491 EIRLQIAYM
+491 
-500 ADGHFSNNTNYCRM
+500 
-514 NLKKKRKQ
+514 
-522 QRLEQLLHKLNI
+522 
-534 DYNCVEKDDGFKVY
+534 
-548 TFYAMNREKEFESYW
+548 
-563 YNCTQHQFEVV
+563 
-574 CDEVLHWDGSTI
+574 
-586 NKDRF
+586 
-591 CSNSKKTVDFI
+591 
-602 QFAFATVGK
+602 
-611 RCNILVD
+611 
-618 DRIGQKHSNNNDYTY
+618 
-633 KNKNYYFSVTNRNMV
+633 
-648 GIGGFHEGQT
+648 
-658 KTPIVP
+658 
-664 VKTKDGYKYCFEV
+664 
-677 DSSMLVLR
+677 
-685 RNGKIFITGNTGKS
+685 TGKS

-756 CFPLLTDL
+756 YFPLLTDL

-930 KRGFY
+930 KRGFH
-935 CNCGGYDIYKG
+935 CSCGGYDIYKG

>member
-96 VYVFDTYNKQV
+96 VYVFDTYDKQV

-283 EKEGKIWFKD
+283 EKENKIWFKD

-366 IRGYGGCVD
+366 IRGYGG
-375 CDTEF
+375 
-380 FNGYEW
+380 
-386 KRIADYKVGDKVLQY
+386 
-401 NKDGSATLVVPK
+401 S
-413 KYVKYEED
+413 
-421 IMYHFAT
+421 
-428 KYGTDQ
+428 
-434 CLSLEHRV
+434 
-442 VYRTSKGNLHVKP
+442 
-455 FHEVLKDHNN
+455 
-465 CKSGFTGKFYTTFDY
+465 
-480 NDGVGIDKTDD
+480 
-491 EIRLQIAYM
+491 
-500 ADGHFSNNTNYCRM
+500 
-514 NLKKKRKQ
+514 
-522 QRLEQLLHKLNI
+522 
-534 DYNCVEKDDGFKVY
+534 
-548 TFYAMNREKEFESYW
+548 
-563 YNCTQHQFEVV
+563 
-574 CDEVLHWDGSTI
+574 
-586 NKDRF
+586 
-591 CSNSKKTVDFI
+591 
-602 QFAFATVGK
+602 
-611 RCNILVD
+611 
-618 DRIGQKHSNNNDYTY
+618 
-633 KNKNYYFSVTNRNMV
+633 
-648 GIGGFHEGQT
+648 
-658 KTPIVP
+658 
-664 VKTKDGYKYCFEV
+664 
-677 DSSMLVLR
+677 
-685 RNGKIFITGNTGKS
+685 GKS

-756 CFPLLTDL
+756 YFPLLTDL

-918 ILIQDYVLPPLE
+918 ILIQDYVLPPKE
-930 KRGFY
+930 KRGFF
-935 CNCGGYDIYKG
+935 CECGGYEIYKG

>member
-96 VYVFDTYNKQV
+96 VYVFDTYDKQV

-328 NEEEAMRRIGEQEAK
+328 NKEEAMRRIGEQEAK

-366 IRGYGGCVD
+366 IRGYGG
-375 CDTEF
+375 
-380 FNGYEW
+380 
-386 KRIADYKVGDKVLQY
+386 
-401 NKDGSATLVVPK
+401 
-413 KYVKYEED
+413 
-421 IMYHFAT
+421 
-428 KYGTDQ
+428 
-434 CLSLEHRV
+434 
-442 VYRTSKGNLHVKP
+442 
-455 FHEVLKDHNN
+455 
-465 CKSGFTGKFYTTFDY
+465 
-480 NDGVGIDKTDD
+480 
-491 EIRLQIAYM
+491 
-500 ADGHFSNNTNYCRM
+500 
-514 NLKKKRKQ
+514 
-522 QRLEQLLHKLNI
+522 
-534 DYNCVEKDDGFKVY
+534 
-548 TFYAMNREKEFESYW
+548 
-563 YNCTQHQFEVV
+563 
-574 CDEVLHWDGSTI
+574 
-586 NKDRF
+586 
-591 CSNSKKTVDFI
+591 
-602 QFAFATVGK
+602 
-611 RCNILVD
+611 
-618 DRIGQKHSNNNDYTY
+618 
-633 KNKNYYFSVTNRNMV
+633 
-648 GIGGFHEGQT
+648 
-658 KTPIVP
+658 
-664 VKTKDGYKYCFEV
+664 
-677 DSSMLVLR
+677 
-685 RNGKIFITGNTGKS
+685 TGKS

-756 CFPLLTDL
+756 YFPLLTDL

-930 KRGFY
+930 KRGFH
-935 CNCGGYDIYKG
+935 CSCGGYDIYKG

-1084 EM
+1084 EI